1 MSIKIYQKEID
12 DGIGELVKSTASVAY
27 CSEATI
33 KKGEVPFPELKTL
46 TDLEVERL
54 GIAKAE
60 NKDQIDLYYL
70 ESVLV
75 SCGWNKN
82 DDVFMPEATWA
93 ARNTPE
99 DKQFNF
105 MHDENDIIGHITG
118 SYVLTKDGKAV
129 AEDAPMPEDF
139 DIITQAVLYNSWT
152 GEDNRD
158 RMQKIISEI
167 EDDKWYVSME
177 CLFAGFNY
185 ALINE
190 QGEAKVLARDE
201 QSSFLTKHL
210 RAYGGTGEYEG
221 YKVGRALA
229 NISFSGKGLV
239 EKPANSRSII
249 LKRDQKSS
257 ASVKFNFKESDPQL
271 SIGEL
276 NMSDNTLLEKQLA
289 EVQAQLAEAKT
300 ENEAIKAK
308 IEEAKDKEFASQIEA
323 FEKTAEES
331 KATIDELNESIK
343 STQARVAELEDALQ
357 TSQSELAEAMKEMD
371 EMKKKEKN
379 GKRKASLIEAG
390 YEEESIDETVAAF
403 DALSDEA
410 FETVVLAS
418 PMKKAKMEEK
428 DKKKKE
434 DEAEAAMPDA
444 LKEAIEKKKKQK
456 EEKDAKAEEEAE
468 ADLNQ
473 EAFEEVETSEAA
485 LVEADEHDPIEAT
498 RASVASWLETH
509 VLSNK

>member
-1 MSIKIYQKEID
+1 MSIKIYQKEIN

-27 CSEATI
+27 CSPATVHKNSVEAA
-33 KKGEVPFPELKTL
+33 KEVISKNCNEDVLDK
-46 TDLEVERL
+46 VV
-54 GIAKAE
+54 AE
-60 NKDQIDLYYL
+60 NKNQIDLYYL

-75 SCGWNKN
+75 STGWNKN
-82 DDVFMPEATWA
+82 DDVFLSEATWA

-129 AEDAPMPEDF
+129 ADDDATRPDEF
-139 DIITQAVLYNSWT
+139 DIVTQAVLYNSWT
-152 GEDNRD
+152 DEENRE

-185 ALINE
+185 AVINDK
-190 QGEAKVLARDE
+190 GEAKILARDE
-201 QSSFLTKHL
+201 ESSFLTKHL

-221 YKVGRALA
+221 YKIGRALA

-239 EKPANSRSII
+239 SKPANSRSII

-257 ASVKFNFKESDPQL
+257 ASVKFNLKESDPQL

-276 NMSDNTLLEKQLA
+276 NMSDTTLLEKQLA
-289 EVQAQLAEAKT
+289 EVQTQLSEAKT

-308 IEEAKDKEFASQIEA
+308 IEEAKDKEFASTIEA
-323 FEKTAEES
+323 FEKDAEES
-331 KATIDELNESIK
+331 KATIDELNETVK
-343 STQARVAELEDALQ
+343 STQAKIAELEDALQ
-357 TSQSELAEAMKEMD
+357 TSQTELAEAMKDME
-371 EMKKKEKN
+371 EMKKKEKME
-379 GKRKASLIEAG
+379 KRKAALVEAG
-390 YEEESIDETVAAF
+390 ISEEDVEESLASF
-403 DALSDEA
+403 DALADEA
-410 FETVVLAS
+410 FESVVAL
-418 PMKKAKMEEK
+418 MKKKAVKKDEK
-428 DKKKKE
+428 DEEAMMKKPKAE
-434 DEAEAAMPDA
+434 ESEAEV
-444 LKEAIEKKKKQK
+444 
-456 EEKDAKAEEEAE
+456 EEAEEEAE
-468 ADLNQ
+468 AEITP

-498 RASVASWLETH
+498 RASVADWLETH